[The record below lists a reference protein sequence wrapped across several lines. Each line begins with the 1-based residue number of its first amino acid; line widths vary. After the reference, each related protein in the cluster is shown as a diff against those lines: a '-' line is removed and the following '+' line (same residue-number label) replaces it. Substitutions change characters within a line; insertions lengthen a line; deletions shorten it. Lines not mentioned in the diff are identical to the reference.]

1 MTLAAQILGALCLV
15 LGVFFWN
22 GSASAV
28 QEAAS
33 ALVLILGV
41 LLIGLAAIVAAIHRL
56 REAIEVRIPIS
67 EQAKAQMAEVEDA
80 RAAAAA
86 NAAKDSSA
94 VPDAIDRI
102 RPGTGPIRGRRI

>member
-22 GSASAV
+22 GSVSAV

-41 LLIGLAAIVAAIHRL
+41 LLIGFAAVVSAINRL
-56 REAIEVRIPIS
+56 RESIEGRAP
-67 EQAKAQMAEVEDA
+67 QAAQPAAPPPPPSAQPEDPASPFQRPEVE
-80 RAAAAA
+80 
-86 NAAKDSSA
+86 
-94 VPDAIDRI
+94 
-102 RPGTGPIRGRRI
+102 RRY

>member
-56 REAIEVRIPIS
+56 RESIEGRLPEAIPVSVEVAAPPPPS
-67 EQAKAQMAEVEDA
+67 AQPEDGPGPFQRPEVE
-80 RAAAAA
+80 
-86 NAAKDSSA
+86 
-94 VPDAIDRI
+94 
-102 RPGTGPIRGRRI
+102 RRY